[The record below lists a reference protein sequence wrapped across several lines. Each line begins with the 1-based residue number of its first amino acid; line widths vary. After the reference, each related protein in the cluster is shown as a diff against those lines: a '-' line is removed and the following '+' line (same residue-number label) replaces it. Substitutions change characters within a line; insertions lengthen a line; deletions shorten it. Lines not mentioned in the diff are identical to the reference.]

1 MYKGSSQKPPFQKGR
16 ILANHSLTVLN
27 RAIYYLWP
35 WLITM
40 STEVFHKKHRGRDF
54 SLIWFESQ
62 YLVVFT
68 INEQI
73 GKKLKSKNPSQQT
86 LPPHPHYKT
95 ITLKLGKP
103 GCDPD
108 PPLIIGVN
116 LKFNL

>member
-40 STEVFHKKHRGRDF
+40 SNEVFHKKQRGRDF
-54 SLIWFESQ
+54 SLNWFESQ
-62 YLVVFT
+62 YLVVGT

-73 GKKLKSKNPSQQT
+73 GANPKPTNPQQ
-86 LPPHPHYKT
+86 PPPNHN
-95 ITLKLGKP
+95 
-103 GCDPD
+103 CS
-108 PPLIIGVN
+108 
-116 LKFNL
+116 